1 MAGTRLAEAMYR
13 RLEKHMK
20 KIFYTILIVLGCTV
34 VLAGAQAL
42 MVKSAGT
49 AEHVGVARPTAPSQ
63 ALQQPAIS
71 SSINSAKQISQAF
84 VEVAKKVTPSI
95 VMIVNEEKLQNAM
108 GDDSLRQ
115 FFPDDFFNNF
125 FNYTPEQREQV
136 QRTLGCGVILSSDG
150 YIVTNNHVVDNSTKL
165 QVTLPDRRR
174 VTGRI
179 VGKDAKTDLALI
191 KVDAGNLNALTL
203 GHDKDI
209 EVGEW
214 VLAIGSPFGEALNHT
229 VTSGI
234 ISAKGR
240 SNVGIADYEDFL
252 QTDAAINPGN
262 SGGALVDLD
271 GDLIGINTAILS
283 SSGANAGIGF
293 AIPVDMVRQITDQL
307 KSQGHVTRGWLGVS
321 IQELTPEMKKSLN
334 LENYDGAVVSDV
346 QKGSPAAEAG
356 FKSYDAVTS
365 VNGKAIRDNT
375 QLRDEIASLRPG
387 SKAEIGIV
395 RDGKQKTIAVT
406 IGELKDEKPKGES
419 QGSDKEEKLGM
430 RLQTLTPQIAE
441 QLESSRTA
449 GVVVTQ
455 VAPGSVAEVSG
466 LQQGDVIFEV
476 NRNPVKTVSEFES
489 MIKAAGHSGLL
500 LAVDRQDRTFFIT
513 LDLS

>member
-1 MAGTRLAEAMYR
+1 
-13 RLEKHMK
+13 MK

-42 MVKSAGT
+42 IVRSSGT
-49 AEHVGVARPTAPSQ
+49 AEGVGVARPTAPSQ
-63 ALQQPAIS
+63 AIQQPAIS

-115 FFPDDFFNNF
+115 FFPNDFFNNF

-165 QVTLPDRRR
+165 QVTLPDGRR

-179 VGKDAKTDLALI
+179 IGKDAKTDLALI
-191 KVDAGNLNALTL
+191 KVDAGSLNALTL

-356 FKSYDAVTS
+356 FKSYDVVTS

-395 RDGKQKTIAVT
+395 RDEKQKTIAVT
-406 IGELKDEKPKGES
+406 IGELKDEKPNSES

-441 QLESSRTA
+441 QLESTRTS
-449 GVVVTQ
+449 GVVITQ
-455 VAPGSVAEVSG
+455 VAPGSVAEGSG
-466 LQQGDVIFEV
+466 LQQGDLIFEV
-476 NRNPVKTVSEFES
+476 NRKPVKTVSEFES
-489 MIKAAGHSGLL
+489 MITTAGHSGLV
-500 LAVDRQDRTFFIT
+500 LAVDRQNRTFFIT

>member
-1 MAGTRLAEAMYR
+1 
-13 RLEKHMK
+13 MK

-42 MVKSAGT
+42 MVRSAGT
-49 AEHVGVARPTAPSQ
+49 AERADVARPTAPTQ
-63 ALQQPAIS
+63 ALQQPAVS

-84 VEVAKKVTPSI
+84 VEVARKVTPSI

-108 GDDSLRQ
+108 GDNSRGQ
-115 FFPDDFFNNF
+115 SFPNDFFNNF
-125 FNYTPEQREQV
+125 FNFTPEQREQV

-165 QVTLPDRRR
+165 QVTLPDGRR
-174 VTGRI
+174 VTGKI

-191 KVDAGNLNALTL
+191 KVDADHLNALPL

-283 SSGANAGIGF
+283 SSGASAGIGF

-307 KSQGHVTRGWLGVS
+307 KSQGHVVRGWLGVS
-321 IQELTPEMKKSLN
+321 IQALTPEMKKSLN
-334 LENYDGAVVSDV
+334 LEKYDGAVVSDV

-356 FKSYDAVTS
+356 FKSYDVITS
-365 VNGKAIRDNT
+365 VNGKTIRDNT
-375 QLRDEIASLRPG
+375 QLRDEIAALRPG

-395 RDGKQKTIAVT
+395 RDGKEKTISLT
-406 IGELKDEKPKGES
+406 IGELKDEKPNDQS
-419 QGSDKEEKLGM
+419 DDADKEGKLGM
-430 RLQTLTPQIAE
+430 RLQSLNPEIAD
-441 QLESSRTA
+441 QLETNRTF
-449 GVVVTQ
+449 GVVVTR
-455 VAPGSVAEVSG
+455 VAPGSAAEASG
-466 LQQGDVIFEV
+466 LQQGDIIFEV
-476 NRNPVKTVSEFES
+476 DRKPVKTVSDFES
-489 MIKAAGHSGLL
+489 MIKAAGHTGLL

>member
-1 MAGTRLAEAMYR
+1 
-13 RLEKHMK
+13 MK

-34 VLAGAQAL
+34 VLTGAQAL
-42 MVKSAGT
+42 MVRSAGT
-49 AEHVGVARPTAPSQ
+49 AERTGVAQPTAPSQ

-84 VEVAKKVTPSI
+84 VEVAKRVTPSI

-125 FNYTPEQREQV
+125 FNFTPEQREQV
-136 QRTLGCGVILSSDG
+136 QRTLGSGVILSSDG

-165 QVTLPDRRR
+165 QVTLPDGRR
-174 VTGRI
+174 VTGKI
-179 VGKDAKTDLALI
+179 VGKDAKTDLALV
-191 KVDAGNLNALTL
+191 KVEADHLYPLSL

-214 VLAIGSPFGEALNHT
+214 VMAVGSPFGEALNHT

-271 GDLIGINTAILS
+271 GNLIGINTAILS

-307 KSQGHVTRGWLGVS
+307 KSQGHVVRGWLGVS
-321 IQELTPEMKKSLN
+321 IQALTPEMKKTLN
-334 LENYDGAVVSDV
+334 LEKYNGAVVSDV

-356 FKSYDAVTS
+356 FKSYDVVTS
-365 VNGKAIRDNT
+365 VNGKTITDNT

-387 SKAEIGIV
+387 SKADIGIV
-395 RDGKQKTIAVT
+395 RDGKEKTIAVT
-406 IGELKDEKPKGES
+406 IGELKDEKPNAQSGAT
-419 QGSDKEEKLGM
+419 DKEEKLGM
-430 RLQTLTPQIAE
+430 RLQKLTPEIAD
-441 QLESSRTA
+441 QLQTSRSF
-449 GVVVTQ
+449 GIVVTQ
-455 VAPGSVAEVSG
+455 VAAGSVAEVSG

-476 NRNPVKTVSEFES
+476 NRKPVKTV
-489 MIKAAGHSGLL
+489 
-500 LAVDRQDRTFFIT
+500 
-513 LDLS
+513 

>member
-1 MAGTRLAEAMYR
+1 
-13 RLEKHMK
+13 MK

-42 MVKSAGT
+42 MVRSAST
-49 AEHVGVARPTAPSQ
+49 AERGGVARPTAPSQ

-125 FNYTPEQREQV
+125 FNFTPQQREQV

-165 QVTLPDRRR
+165 QVTLTDGRR
-174 VTGRI
+174 VIGKI
-179 VGKDAKTDLALI
+179 IGKDAKTDLALV
-191 KVDAGNLNALTL
+191 KVDAANLTPLTL

-214 VLAIGSPFGEALNHT
+214 VLAVGSPFGEALNHT

-307 KSQGHVTRGWLGVS
+307 KTKGHVTRGWLGVS
-321 IQELTPEMKKSLN
+321 IQALTPEMKKTLN
-334 LENYDGAVVSDV
+334 LEKYDGAVVSDV

-356 FKSYDAVTS
+356 FKSYDVVTS
-365 VNGKAIRDNT
+365 VNGTVIHDNT
-375 QLRDEIASLRPG
+375 QLRDLIAALRPG

-395 RDGKQKTIAVT
+395 RDGKEKTIALT
-406 IGELKDEKPKGES
+406 IGELKDDKTNNES
-419 QGSDKEEKLGM
+419 QGANKEEKLGM
-430 RLQTLTPQIAE
+430 RLQTLTPEIADE
-441 QLESSRTA
+441 LQTNRPF

-455 VAPGSVAEVSG
+455 VAPGSAAEVSG
-466 LQQGDVIFEV
+466 FQQGDVIFEV
-476 NRNPVKTVSEFES
+476 NRKPIKTVSDFES
-489 MIKAAGHSGLL
+489 MIKAAGSSGLL